1 MNRFVGL
8 DKCAPFLGVAGRTNS
23 VGVVNAPD
31 FVSCLD
37 GVDGGTA
44 RTLSQTAD
52 GKSACGRGL
61 LLIATLSLCLL
72 LFSAVFVRDAFAV
85 EHIDSS
91 KTGSLTMTCE
101 YDQVPLKGLS
111 FDLWHVASV
120 ASDGSYQLDS
130 EFANCGVDLGSL
142 ELSSEWDA
150 AARVMYG
157 VAVGSGSA
165 GASDGSPSAGRASSS
180 AAGALP
186 ATAHDVSG
194 STGHVWFGSLKPG
207 LYLVSASELV
217 KGKKRYVVSPC
228 LVAVPHLDGTGS
240 TWIYNVRAV
249 PKIEEKDNKGDKP
262 GSNPGGSDK
271 PGSGGDAGDGSGNG
285 SSSAGAGSASSGS
298 GGESASSSAGSSQS
312 GLAGFAS
319 GLAQTGESA
328 VPFVVLLILICA
340 SVAVLV
346 ATRKRK

>member
-1 MNRFVGL
+1 MIRFAGL
-8 DKCAPFLGVAGRTNS
+8 SKGALFLGVASRTNP

-31 FVSCLD
+31 FVSYLD
-37 GVDGGTA
+37 GVDGGA
-44 RTLSQTAD
+44 VRTLAQTAD
-52 GKSACGRGL
+52 DKSAYGRGL
-61 LLIATLSLCLL
+61 SLVATLLFCLL
-72 LFSAVFVRDAFAV
+72 LFSAVCVRDAFAV

-91 KTGSLTMTCE
+91 RTGSLTMTCE
-101 YDQVPLKGLS
+101 HGQVPLKGLS

-142 ELSSEWDA
+142 ELSSEWDTA
-150 AARVMYG
+150 AKVMYG
-157 VAVGSGSA
+157 VASGSG
-165 GASDGSPSAGRASSS
+165 ASS
-180 AAGALP
+180 GALP
-186 ATAHDVSG
+186 AVAHDISG
-194 STGHVWFGSLKPG
+194 STGRVWFGNLKPG

-217 KGKKRYVVSPC
+217 KGKKRYEVSPC

-240 TWIYNVRAV
+240 AWIYNVRAV

-262 GSNPGGSDK
+262 DSNPGTNPGDAGK
-271 PGSGGDAGDGSGNG
+271 PGSGGNAGEGSGNG
-285 SSSAGAGSASSGS
+285 GSSTGAGSASSSSSGGLASSGAGS
-298 GGESASSSAGSSQS
+298 GQS
-312 GLAGFAS
+312 GFDGLAS

-328 VPFVVLLILICA
+328 VPFVVLLILICV

>member
-1 MNRFVGL
+1 MIRAFNRAL
-8 DKCAPFLGVAGRTNS
+8 WRLA
-23 VGVVNAPD
+23 
-31 FVSCLD
+31 
-37 GVDGGTA
+37 
-44 RTLSQTAD
+44 
-52 GKSACGRGL
+52 L
-61 LLIATLSLCLL
+61 LLALGAFLL
-72 LFSAVFVRDAFAV
+72 GACSARSAFAV

-91 KTGSLTMTCE
+91 RTGSLTMTCE
-101 YDQVPLKGLS
+101 YGQAPLKGLS

-150 AARVMYG
+150 AAKVMYG
-157 VAVGSGSA
+157 VASGSGAAAPDSSGGA
-165 GASDGSPSAGRASSS
+165 GVSVSGAPDSSGGASGSDSSGNGSASGGSAEVASL
-180 AAGALP
+180 GALP

-194 STGHVWFGSLKPG
+194 STGRVWFGSLKPG

-217 KGKKRYVVSPC
+217 KGKKRYEVSPC

-249 PKIEEKDNKGDKP
+249 PKIEEKDNKGDEP
-262 GSNPGGSDK
+262 GSDPGTNPGGADK
-271 PGSGGDAGDGSGNG
+271 PGSGGDAGDGSGDGG
-285 SSSAGAGSASSGS
+285 SSAGGAGSASSNS
-298 GGESASSSAGSSQS
+298 DGESASSDDGSSQS
-312 GLAGFAS
+312 GFDGLAS
-319 GLAQTGESA
+319 SLAQTGESA
-328 VPFVVLLILICA
+328 VPFVVLLILVCA